1 MTDVEFVAKRY
12 KPCRATSLLRVFR
25 VFFDGIV
32 INCIV
37 MASVTL
43 AMAKTIRSLL
53 VLPEGVVLDIGFIGA
68 LDAPDLLLIALAAV
82 ALFYSA
88 LSGLYGV
95 VYTDLM
101 QFALAMAGSIGLAV
115 IVYRDACTGGGLTEK
130 LANTPALREH
140 GLGFFPD
147 LSTLDLKSFTFF
159 VYISVIWWARA
170 PGNGYYVQRLL
181 ATRSERDS
189 FLAFLWFNVCQY
201 IIRPWPWI
209 LVGLISLHYLPGLKD
224 HESSFPMMMNLFLP
238 AGLKGVM
245 AASMLAAFMSTI
257 DTHLNW
263 SASYVINDFYHPF
276 INRNAGQRH
285 YVMVS
290 RLTMLALTMIALLI
304 ANRLTTII
312 GAYKYLAVTF
322 AGIGTVMICRW
333 YWWRVNAYS
342 EIAAIVASLVL
353 ANYLQVKLPSTP
365 STDLF
370 AIRIVITIIAVTG
383 TWVAVTFLTSGNVP
397 DKHTVAFYTKMKIP
411 GPGWKKVRQVAQIK
425 QEGGELG
432 RSALAWVTCVLC
444 ILSTTL
450 GIGKLLFQQWRTA
463 LVYLCVAAAAGC
475 ALKTFISKMSFL
487 KTPPQ

>member
-1 MTDVEFVAKRY
+1 
-12 KPCRATSLLRVFR
+12 
-25 VFFDGIV
+25 
-32 INCIV
+32 
-37 MASVTL
+37 
-43 AMAKTIRSLL
+43 
-53 VLPEGVVLDIGFIGA
+53 
-68 LDAPDLLLIALAAV
+68 
-82 ALFYSA
+82 
-88 LSGLYGV
+88 
-95 VYTDLM
+95 
-101 QFALAMAGSIGLAV
+101 
-115 IVYRDACTGGGLTEK
+115 
-130 LANTPALREH
+130 
-140 GLGFFPD
+140 
-147 LSTLDLKSFTFF
+147 
-159 VYISVIWWARA
+159 
-170 PGNGYYVQRLL
+170 
-181 ATRSERDS
+181 
-189 FLAFLWFNVCQY
+189 
-201 IIRPWPWI
+201 
-209 LVGLISLHYLPGLKD
+209 
-224 HESSFPMMMNLFLP
+224 
-238 AGLKGVM
+238 M

-370 AIRIVITIIAVTG
+370 AIRIVITIVAVSG
-383 TWVAVTFLTSGNVP
+383 IWVVVTFLTSGNVP

-411 GPGWKKVRQVAQIK
+411 GPGWKKVRQVAQVK

-444 ILSTTL
+444 IFATTL
-450 GIGKLLFQQWRTA
+450 GIGKLLFQQWATA

-475 ALKTFISKMSFL
+475 ALKAFISKIRFL
-487 KTPPQ
+487 QTSPH